1 VVVFGNTLAHDCGA
15 MIQLPDGVTASCAG
29 QPNVTDTAPDLFWR
43 DNVADAS
50 IEATQ
55 ARTSATLSIPAGAKV
70 TYARLYWGALKQ
82 GATADTTAILDWLG
96 GPSTTIQADDSW
108 VVPYGLASHPDW
120 AYYQATGD
128 ATKFVSDWG
137 AGDFRVSD
145 VEALPLPGLDVDR
158 AFSAWTLVVFYERD
172 GDELRNLALFDG
184 LSSIDPGLS
193 MPSAEVTLN
202 GILVPPGF
210 SAKMT
215 AFAYEGDLLYGGDHF
230 TINGTQ
236 ASDAQNPV
244 DNFFNSSRS
253 YLGVPVSGDLD
264 VPRLSGAPGSMS
276 GYDLD
281 TVDITKLVK
290 ANDTSAVVGA
300 DSTKDIFLLGGFVTS
315 ITNLAPDFV
324 VTKTAVDLNGGALLP
339 GDEVEYTI
347 TATNKGNDPS
357 VHTSITDVL
366 DTGLSFVPGSL
377 TVGGAGKTD
386 QTGDDVA
393 DYNAGSRTAT
403 WRIGTGAT
411 SSKGGQIDINGSVT
425 VSFRAKVTASSGQVA
440 NQALVSGGGASGFPD
455 KTWQSDG
462 DPDTVGNQTTVV
474 VIKECQSDA
483 ECSGTKPHCNTGS
496 QICEGCKTD
505 SDCSNPMAPACQPD
519 GSCGQCSAT
528 NQTQCK
534 DPTPACSTSTGTC
547 VLCTPGTPDKGGNAD
562 KCKTSTDGPVCV
574 TGTDNSNFCGCQ
586 IDSDCSTDKKSGK
599 VCDAAVTL
607 KCIDGCRGTG
617 GNGCPDGLVCTSK
630 DSSLGK
636 CVKDST
642 PETTDAACS
651 DGKDNDGDGKV
662 DCDDPDCRTDSVTVC
677 AENTDAKCKDG
688 KDNDGD
694 GKIDCDDSGCS
705 NNPAVTVCP
714 TAENT
719 NATCSDG
726 KDNDGDGKVDCDD
739 PDCKGE
745 KVTVCAATKESSDAD
760 CADGKDNDGNGLIDC
775 KDPNCIG
782 SKPCPAENT
791 NETCSDGKDNDNDGL
806 IDCSDPDCKSASI
819 TVCGDENTDAA
830 CKDGKDNDGDGL
842 VDCKDPNCS
851 DNPKVTVCPTPENS
865 NEKCSDK
872 MDNDGDG
879 KVDCDDSDCNKNPA
893 VTVCAGNV
901 GNGGAG
907 GAGGAGGKGGAAGM
921 AGGVD
926 TGTPVGNGDSADVAQ
941 DGGCGCVVAGKEPAQ
956 APGNVILAAFAGLAA
971 LVSRRRSRR

>member
-1 VVVFGNTLAHDCGA
+1 
-15 MIQLPDGVTASCAG
+15 
-29 QPNVTDTAPDLFWR
+29 
-43 DNVADAS
+43 
-50 IEATQ
+50 
-55 ARTSATLSIPAGAKV
+55 
-70 TYARLYWGALKQ
+70 
-82 GATADTTAILDWLG
+82 
-96 GPSTTIQADDSW
+96 
-108 VVPYGLASHPDW
+108 
-120 AYYQATGD
+120 
-128 ATKFVSDWG
+128 
-137 AGDFRVSD
+137 
-145 VEALPLPGLDVDR
+145 
-158 AFSAWTLVVFYERD
+158 
-172 GDELRNLALFDG
+172 
-184 LSSIDPGLS
+184 
-193 MPSAEVTLN
+193 
-202 GILVPPGF
+202 
-210 SAKMT
+210 
-215 AFAYEGDLLYGGDHF
+215 
-230 TINGTQ
+230 
-236 ASDAQNPV
+236 
-244 DNFFNSSRS
+244 
-253 YLGVPVSGDLD
+253 
-264 VPRLSGAPGSMS
+264 
-276 GYDLD
+276 
-281 TVDITKLVK
+281 
-290 ANDTSAVVGA
+290 
-300 DSTKDIFLLGGFVTS
+300 
-315 ITNLAPDFV
+315 
-324 VTKTAVDLNGGALLP
+324 
-339 GDEVEYTI
+339 
-347 TATNKGNDPS
+347 
-357 VHTSITDVL
+357 
-366 DTGLSFVPGSL
+366 
-377 TVGGAGKTD
+377 
-386 QTGDDVA
+386 
-393 DYNAGSRTAT
+393 
-403 WRIGTGAT
+403 
-411 SSKGGQIDINGSVT
+411 
-425 VSFRAKVTASSGQVA
+425 
-440 NQALVSGGGASGFPD
+440 
-455 KTWQSDG
+455 
-462 DPDTVGNQTTVV
+462 
-474 VIKECQSDA
+474 
-483 ECSGTKPHCNTGS
+483 
-496 QICEGCKTD
+496 
-505 SDCSNPMAPACQPD
+505 
-519 GSCGQCSAT
+519 
-528 NQTQCK
+528 
-534 DPTPACSTSTGTC
+534 

-599 VCDAAVTL
+599 VCDSAATL

-642 PETTDAACS
+642 PETTDAA
-651 DGKDNDGDGKV
+651 
-662 DCDDPDCRTDSVTVC
+662 
-677 AENTDAKCKDG
+677 
-688 KDNDGD
+688 
-694 GKIDCDDSGCS
+694 
-705 NNPAVTVCP
+705 
-714 TAENT
+714 
-719 NATCSDG
+719 CSDG